1 MQAEPKSTG
10 SSSLQDVARE
20 RRPKTREEVVSS
32 KEHRDLSTP
41 KLAPGD
47 PAFDFTLPLL
57 DRNYGLTGQ
66 SVTLSDHAGHRPV
79 ALIFGS
85 YT

>member
-1 MQAEPKSTG
+1 M
-10 SSSLQDVARE
+10 SSE
-20 RRPKTREEVVSS
+20 
-32 KEHRDLSTP
+32 EHRDLSTP
-41 KLAPGD
+41 KLESGD

-57 DRNYGLTGQ
+57 DRNYGLTGH
-66 SVTLSDHAGHRPV
+66 SVTLSDYAGKQPV